1 MNLEKEELLDN
12 CMIQPECISINNHTE
27 LNSDWGST
35 IKRIKKESPY
45 IKIKIKELIDF
56 IQENHLYYGI
66 SCLRSYI
73 KTIIPEVGYDPIFSP
88 KNFKVILTG
97 LDLGLKYII
106 RTDANGACPFLKL
119 NKCLIHKIKPLD
131 CKNFPY
137 NKDGSLRRDSPFI
150 SICSGLQKK

>member
-1 MNLEKEELLDN
+1 MNLEQVELLDYS
-12 CMIQPECISINNHTE
+12 MIQPECISINNHTE

-45 IKIKIKELIDF
+45 FTIKIKELINF
-56 IQENHLYYGI
+56 IQEKHLYYGI

-88 KNFKVILTG
+88 KNFKVILAG

-106 RTDANGACPFLKL
+106 RTDSNGACPFLKL
-119 NKCLIHKIKPLD
+119 NKCSINKIKPLD
-131 CKNFPY
+131 CKSFPY
-137 NKDGSLRRDSPFI
+137 HKDGSLRRDHPFI
-150 SICSGLQKK
+150 SICSGLHKK